1 MRVGCALRRVEIH
14 RNIDMAAARCDA
26 FHSIAISGMAAARHH
41 SRVEGSSMQDLASAR
56 IGVIGLGYV
65 GLPLAVE
72 FGKQFDTLGYD
83 IDAGR
88 IAALHDSTDHNREI
102 TDEELTASV
111 HLRLSASLDDLRDR
125 SVYIVTVPTPIDEHK
140 RPDFSPLIDA
150 SRSIGSVL
158 ARGDVVIYE
167 STVYPGAT
175 EEICVPELERS
186 SGLRFN
192 EDFFV
197 GYSPERINPGDRK
210 RRLVDIPKVTSGS
223 TPEAA
228 EFIDALYR
236 SIITAGTH
244 KAPSLQVAEAAKVVE
259 NTQRDANIA
268 LINEFALIFHRLGID
283 TTEVLEAAGT
293 KWNFL
298 PFRPGLVGG
307 HCIGVDP
314 YYLIQKAQSAGYY
327 PDILLA
333 CRRINDAMGRHVAA
347 AVIKLMIQ
355 RGMTV
360 AGARILILGITFKE
374 NCPDLRNT
382 RVIDLA
388 REFGDYGAVVDIHDP
403 WADAAQAMQEY
414 GVALVAQPE
423 PGCYDAIV
431 VAVAHEEFRMLGVEG
446 LRRLA
451 NGRAVIYD
459 IKGMFPKE
467 AIDARL

>member
-1 MRVGCALRRVEIH
+1 
-14 RNIDMAAARCDA
+14 
-26 FHSIAISGMAAARHH
+26 
-41 SRVEGSSMQDLASAR
+41 MQDLASAR

-72 FGKQFDTLGYD
+72 FGKHYDTLGYD
-83 IDAGR
+83 IDPGR
-88 IAALHDSTDHNREI
+88 IAALRDSSDHNREVSH
-102 TDEELTASV
+102 EELVAST
-111 HLRLSASLDDLRDR
+111 HLRLSASIDDLGGRN
-125 SVYIVTVPTPIDEHK
+125 VYIVTVPTPVDEHK

-175 EEICVPELERS
+175 EEICVPELERA
-186 SGLRFN
+186 SGLCFN
-192 EDFFV
+192 IDFFV
-197 GYSPERINPGDRK
+197 GYSPERINPGDRN

-244 KAPSLQVAEAAKVVE
+244 KASSLKVAEAAKVVE

-314 YYLIQKAQSAGYY
+314 YYLIQKAQSTGYY

-333 CRRINDAMGRHVAA
+333 CRRINDAMGKHVAA
-347 AVIKLMIQ
+347 QVIKLMIQ
-355 RGMTV
+355 RGMTI

-388 REFGDYGAVVDIHDP
+388 HEFSDYGAVVDIHDP
-403 WADAAQAMQEY
+403 CADREHASREY
-414 GVALVAQPE
+414 GVELLVQPQA
-423 PGCYDAIV
+423 GAYDAII
-431 VAVAHEEFRMLGVEG
+431 VAVSHDEFRALGADG
-446 LRRLA
+446 LRRLG

-459 IKGMFPKE
+459 IKGMFPKD
-467 AIDARL
+467 AVDARL

>member
-1 MRVGCALRRVEIH
+1 MAMR
-14 RNIDMAAARCDA
+14 D
-26 FHSIAISGMAAARHH
+26 SGSER
-41 SRVEGSSMQDLASAR
+41 LASAR

-72 FGKQFDTLGYD
+72 FGKQYDTLGYD
-83 IDAGR
+83 IDAAR
-88 IAALHDSTDHNREI
+88 IEAVRQGGDRNREVSQADLAAA
-102 TDEELTASV
+102 TR
-111 HLRLSASLDDLRDR
+111 LRLSTSLDDLRDR
-125 SVYIVTVPTPIDEHK
+125 NVYIVTVPTPINEHK
-140 RPDFSPLIDA
+140 HPDFTPLIQA
-150 SRSIGSVL
+150 SGNIGSVL
-158 ARGDVVIYE
+158 KRGDVVIYE

-175 EEICVPELERS
+175 EEICVPELERV
-186 SGLRFN
+186 SGMIFN
-192 EDFFV
+192 TDFFV
-197 GYSPERINPGDRK
+197 GYSPERINPGDQQ

-228 EFIDALYR
+228 DFVDALYR

-244 KAPSLQVAEAAKVVE
+244 KAPSLKVAEAAKVVE

-283 TTEVLEAAGT
+283 TNEVLEAAGT

-333 CRRINDAMGRHVAA
+333 CRRINDAMGQHIASE
-347 AVIKLMIQ
+347 VIKLMIQ
-355 RGMTV
+355 RGITV
-360 AGARILILGITFKE
+360 AGARILLLGITFKE

-388 REFGDYGAVVDIHDP
+388 REFSDYGARVDIYDP
-403 WADAAQAMQEY
+403 WADVAQAAHEY
-414 GVALVAQPE
+414 GVELLAE
-423 PGCYDAIV
+423 PPQAGAYDAIV
-431 VAVAHEEFRMLGVEG
+431 VAVAHDEFRALGVDG

-459 IKGMFPKE
+459 IKGLFPKG
-467 AIDARL
+467 AVDARL

>member
-1 MRVGCALRRVEIH
+1 MGNVMRDQEP
-14 RNIDMAAARCDA
+14 
-26 FHSIAISGMAAARHH
+26 IS
-41 SRVEGSSMQDLASAR
+41 LADAR

-72 FGKQFDTLGYD
+72 FGRKYDTVGFD
-83 IDAGR
+83 IDAAR
-88 IAALHDSTDHNREI
+88 IAALRQGDGDRNREV
-102 TDEELTASV
+102 DAGELATSTR
-111 HLRLSASLDDLRDR
+111 LRFADALDDLRDR
-125 SVYIVTVPTPIDEHK
+125 NVYIVTVPTPVNEHK
-140 RPDFSPLIDA
+140 HPDFSPLIQA
-150 SRSIGSVL
+150 SRDIGGML
-158 ARGDVVIYE
+158 KAGDVVVYE

-175 EEICVPELERS
+175 EEICVPELERAS
-186 SGLRFN
+186 KLRFN
-192 EDFFV
+192 VDFFV
-197 GYSPERINPGDRK
+197 GYSPERINPGDLQ

-223 TPEAA
+223 TPETAD
-228 EFIDALYR
+228 FVDALYR
-236 SIITAGTH
+236 SIIKAGTH
-244 KAPSLQVAEAAKVVE
+244 KAPSLRVAEAAKVIE

-333 CRRINDAMGRHVAA
+333 CRRINDGMGAHIAA
-347 AVIKLMIQ
+347 EVIKLMIQ
-355 RGMTV
+355 RGMAV
-360 AGARILILGITFKE
+360 SGARILLLGLTFKE

-388 REFGDYGAVVDIHDP
+388 REFADYGAQVDIHDP
-403 WADAAQAMQEY
+403 WADRAQASHEY
-414 GVALVAQPE
+414 GVDLLVDAPT
-423 PGCYDAIV
+423 PGAYDAIV
-431 VAVAHEEFRMLGVEG
+431 VAVAHDEFRALGVDG

-451 NGRAVIYD
+451 GDRAVIYD
-459 IKGMFPKE
+459 IKGIFPKE
-467 AIDARL
+467 AVDARL